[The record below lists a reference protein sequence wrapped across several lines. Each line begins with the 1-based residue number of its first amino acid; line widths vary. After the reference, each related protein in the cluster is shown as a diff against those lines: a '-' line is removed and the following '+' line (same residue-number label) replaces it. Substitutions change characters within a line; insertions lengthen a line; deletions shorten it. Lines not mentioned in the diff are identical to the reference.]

1 MTLDDFLDAIQDHR
15 DTDHHQFKH
24 PLDEIFLVVLTGLL
38 CGFDSYRSFA
48 RFAKAKLEWF
58 RTVLPGRFKRAP
70 SKSTPS

>member
-24 PLDEIFLVVLTGLL
+24 PLEEIILVVLTGLL

-48 RFAKAKLEWF
+48 
-58 RTVLPGRFKRAP
+58 VSGRKRDVVGLG
-70 SKSTPS
+70 